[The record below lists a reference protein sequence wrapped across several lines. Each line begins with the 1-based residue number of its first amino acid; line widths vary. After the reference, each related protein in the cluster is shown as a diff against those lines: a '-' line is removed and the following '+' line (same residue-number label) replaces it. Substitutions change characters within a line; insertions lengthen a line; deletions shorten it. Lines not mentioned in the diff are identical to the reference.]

1 MSSLSRKAACN
12 AHGQD
17 SSYFLGWE
25 EYEKNSYDRISNP
38 EGIIQMG
45 LAENQLCYHLLESWL
60 AMNPHALGFKSH
72 GEYIFRKLA
81 LFQDYHGL
89 PEFKKAMA
97 EFMSEMRGNK
107 VTFDPQRLVLIAG
120 ATSANEAL
128 IFCLADPNEAFLL
141 PTPYY
146 PGFDRD
152 LKWRTEVVIVP
163 IQCKSLNGFQITEEA
178 LEQAYQDATNRNL
191 RVKGV
196 LITNPSNPCGTTM
209 TVDELILLLNFI
221 EAKKIHLISDEIY
234 SGTVF
239 NKPDFKSVI
248 EVVNQRENNN
258 QIQEQVHV
266 VYSLSKDLG
275 LPGFRVGAIY
285 SNDKMVLDAAT
296 KMSSFGLVSS
306 QTQFLLSVLLSDKCF
321 TQAYISENQK
331 RLKRRHKMLVG
342 GLKKAGISCLK
353 SNAGLFCW
361 VDMRHLLT
369 SNTFS
374 AEMELWKKIIYDVK
388 LNISP
393 GSSCHCTEPGWFRV
407 CFANMSRRTL
417 KVAVKRLKDFVADEL
432 INHKNYSIKKCQQ
445 SRFSSYHLTATNAN
459 RPKCMNGG
467 GVRLIGLSTL
477 IIGFDPYTG
486 APALYQTDP
495 FGTFSAWKANAT
507 GRNSNSLREFLE
519 KNYKETAGQET
530 VKLAIR
536 ALLVVS
542 NNRRCI
548 FNLAS

>member
-1 MSSLSRKAACN
+1 MSSLLSRKAACN

-25 EYEKNSYDRISNP
+25 EYERNSYDRITNP

-60 AMNPHALGFKSH
+60 ANNPHALGFKSQ
-72 GEYIFRKLA
+72 GQYIFRKLA

-89 PEFKKAMA
+89 PEFKKAMV
-97 EFMSEMRGNK
+97 EFVSEISGNK
-107 VTFDPQRLVLIAG
+107 VTFEPQSLVLIAG

-128 IFCLADPNEAFLL
+128 IFCLADPNDAFLL

-163 IQCKSLNGFQITEEA
+163 IHCKSSNGFQITEEG
-178 LEQAYQDATNRNL
+178 LEQAYEDATNRNL

-209 TVDELILLLNFI
+209 TVDELNLLLNFI
-221 EAKKIHLISDEIY
+221 ELKKIHLISDEIY

-248 EVVNQRENNN
+248 EVLNERNNNNNNNNNNN
-258 QIQEQVHV
+258 QIMIREQVHV

-285 SNDKMVLDAAT
+285 SNHKMVLDAAT

-306 QTQFLLSVLLSDKCF
+306 QTQFLLSVMLSDKYF
-321 TQAYISENQK
+321 TKTYIKENQK

-361 VDMRHLLT
+361 VDMRHLLK
-369 SNTFS
+369 SNTFN
-374 AEMELWKKIIYDVK
+374 AEIELWKKIIYDVK

-393 GSSCHCTEPGWFRV
+393 GSSCHCNEPGWFRV
-407 CFANMSRRTL
+407 CFANMSGRTL
-417 KVAVKRLKDFVADEL
+417 KLAIKRLKDFVADHDEF
-432 INHKNYSIKKCQQ
+432 NYHTK
-445 SRFSSYHLTATNAN
+445 YHQPTT
-459 RPKCMNGG
+459 
-467 GVRLIGLSTL
+467 
-477 IIGFDPYTG
+477 
-486 APALYQTDP
+486 
-495 FGTFSAWKANAT
+495 
-507 GRNSNSLREFLE
+507 
-519 KNYKETAGQET
+519 
-530 VKLAIR
+530 
-536 ALLVVS
+536 
-542 NNRRCI
+542 
-548 FNLAS
+548 